1 MTAKVERRYYWLMK
15 EKYEKDLKNVVKE
28 KQEILNLL
36 NKDKRDGPFL
46 LGKELDLRVKNYLKA
61 DF

>member
-1 MTAKVERRYYWLMK
+1 MK
-15 EKYEKDLKNVVKE
+15 EKYKKDLKNVVKE

-46 LGKELDLRVKNYLKA
+46 LGKELDLRVKKYLKA

>member
-1 MTAKVERRYYWLMK
+1 MK

-28 KQEILNLL
+28 KQELLNLL
-36 NKDKRDGPFL
+36 YKGKRDGSFL
-46 LGKELDLRVKNYLKA
+46 LGKEQDLRVKNYLKA

>member
-1 MTAKVERRYYWLMK
+1 MK

-28 KQEILNLL
+28 KQELLNLL
-36 NKDKRDGPFL
+36 NKDKRDEPFL